1 VGIYYHAGLTA
12 QKHK

>member
-12 QKHK
+12 QKH